1 MARVLR
7 WGPGYTGGEDPL
19 NLLRDVID
27 AEEIRLDRWT
37 VVFHP
42 EDKPED
48 AAQKTPSQTTGK
60 KKKQVHQA
68 QSSQQNQHQTA
79 AIPSNNQPQGH
90 LRFAHTHSN
99 NYTHTIVHTHIV
111 FQTLCLSLSLST
123 ILHSLFFA
131 LALFVYTI
139 SLFTYSLLLLQLSL
153 SLSLHFYVLLSLFV
167 SLSNLYFLRTLNL
180 WLLYQYLNTPLK
192 Q

>member
-48 AAQKTPSQTTGK
+48 AAQKAPSNATGK
-60 KKKQVHQA
+60 KKKVHQA
-68 QSSQQNQHQTA
+68 QPSPPNQHQTA
-79 AIPSNNQPQGH
+79 AITSNQTQGH
-90 LRFAHTHSN
+90 LMSKKF
-99 NYTHTIVHTHIV
+99 THT
-111 FQTLCLSLSLST
+111 
-123 ILHSLFFA
+123 
-131 LALFVYTI
+131 
-139 SLFTYSLLLLQLSL
+139 
-153 SLSLHFYVLLSLFV
+153 
-167 SLSNLYFLRTLNL
+167 
-180 WLLYQYLNTPLK
+180 
-192 Q
+192 

>member
-48 AAQKTPSQTTGK
+48 AAQKTPSNTTGK
-60 KKKQVHQA
+60 KKKVHQA
-68 QSSQQNQHQTA
+68 QPSQLNQQHQTA

-90 LRFAHTHSN
+90 LRFAHCFKALLFS
-99 NYTHTIVHTHIV
+99 
-111 FQTLCLSLSLST
+111 FCLSLSRSLCLS
-123 ILHSLFFA
+123 ISHSLFITT
-131 LALFVYTI
+131 LY
-139 SLFTYSLLLLQLSL
+139 LLL
-153 SLSLHFYVLLSLFV
+153 
-167 SLSNLYFLRTLNL
+167 
-180 WLLYQYLNTPLK
+180 
-192 Q
+192 